1 MKLLSYYEQY
11 PLYKRELAALDGRL
25 QILARDGNADPAE
38 RAWILRRADELRG
51 KMEGIRRT
59 LARHA
64 APPDAERRE
73 SLRLTDE
80 RLFLECRYIQGMTV
94 EKAAEAMCVS
104 RDTAFRI
111 RRRLAE
117 KEMPPSEPS
126 VRTVRR
132 SCRAAADSERA

>member
-64 APPDAERRE
+64 APPDADRRE

-94 EKAAEAMCVS
+94 EKAA
-104 RDTAFRI
+104 R
-111 RRRLAE
+111 
-117 KEMPPSEPS
+117 KPH
-126 VRTVRR
+126 VRQP
-132 SCRAAADSERA
+132 